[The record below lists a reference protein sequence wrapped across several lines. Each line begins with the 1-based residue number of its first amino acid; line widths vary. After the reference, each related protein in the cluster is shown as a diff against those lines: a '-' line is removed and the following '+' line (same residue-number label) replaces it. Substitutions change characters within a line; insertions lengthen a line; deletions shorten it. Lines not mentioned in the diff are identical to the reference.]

1 MTSNNTPPPAE
12 GLGIWANLGIWIA
25 FGTAFGLL
33 VGVVV
38 GGFSDNIAYGVG
50 LGSSFGAALGVAA
63 WAVFIAPRRNAHRD
77 S

>member
-1 MTSNNTPPPAE
+1 MTNNNTPPPAE

-25 FGTAFGLL
+25 FGAAFGLL

-38 GGFSDNIAYGVG
+38 GGFFDNLTYGVG
-50 LGSSFGAALGVAA
+50 LGSSFGPGLGVAA
-63 WAVFIAPRRNAHRD
+63 WAVFIAPRRNARRD